1 MSQVFKSF
9 ESFIDGSIG
18 RRNLGYAILALLVV
32 YFLWFPTDAS
42 QSNYGKTVYLQ
53 GFYYAIMAASWALL
67 AGIAGQFSF
76 GHMAFMGIGA
86 YTSGLIARDGISL
99 FFFSISIPPSSESV
113 PIRVIRVAGIL
124 GLILS
129 LIIGWRFLR
138 LRSLYLALFTIT
150 FTVIGAISAYIYFLV
165 PAVLAIFIGTLAS
178 GLVGLIIGWLL
189 LRLRSSYLA
198 LFTIAFSELFRIIML
213 TEYDYTG
220 GSNGLSLRPLVET
233 GNVDQE
239 RVIGYYIMFFLL
251 IISLGLMYFISNS
264 RIGLF
269 LRAMREDEDAASA
282 LGVNVIF
289 YKVLIF
295 VITSMIIGLA
305 GSIFYSKVG
314 SERIVPEQLKI
325 LSMSL
330 IIAYA
335 VIGGMESLLG
345 AAAGAF
351 ISLNLLEALRAVDLP
366 FTLEFDPFVFNF
378 EPSTYEPGALRFAVF
393 GLILVLTLRF
403 MRNGLLHPIIQ
414 WFESRDV
421 AMQETMSKRDAG
433 EQALEEGAE

>member
-1 MSQVFKSF
+1 MRRLAFYTRAFKSF

-18 RRNLGYAILALLVV
+18 RRNLGYAILALLVA
-32 YFLWFPTDAS
+32 YFLWFPQDAS

-86 YTSGLIARDGISL
+86 YTSGLIARDGIAL
-99 FFFSISIPPSSESV
+99 IGLPGES
-113 PIRVIRVAGIL
+113 
-124 GLILS
+124 
-129 LIIGWRFLR
+129 
-138 LRSLYLALFTIT
+138 
-150 FTVIGAISAYIYFLV
+150 V

-178 GLVGLIIGWLL
+178 GFVGLIIGWLL

-239 RVIGYYIMFFLL
+239 RVIGYYIMFVLL